1 MKRKARL
8 KTGRVDMLKMV
19 ATCRPARVVAH
30 LCESAKAPCNIG
42 NPPAER
48 SPSYDEVPH
57 PDGARLLND
66 EERQRAMDGRWKG
79 RTREGGAPIPA
90 DGVVYSL
97 LNTFDNQ
104 NDLISFACKSS
115 GLAQPSRHAVV

>member
-1 MKRKARL
+1 MVPPF
-8 KTGRVDMLKMV
+8 VDV
-19 ATCRPARVVAH
+19 PAD
-30 LCESAKAPCNIG
+30 EAPCNIG

-115 GLAQPSRHAVV
+115 SGLAQPSRHAVV

>member
-1 MKRKARL
+1 MVPPF
-8 KTGRVDMLKMV
+8 VDV
-19 ATCRPARVVAH
+19 PAD
-30 LCESAKAPCNIG
+30 EAPCNIG

-79 RTREGGAPIPA
+79 RTREGGAPI
-90 DGVVYSL
+90 GG
-97 LNTFDNQ
+97 FG
-104 NDLISFACKSS
+104 
-115 GLAQPSRHAVV
+115 GLKPPLTDTGRLVLAANSI